1 MGHVSYPQRECVDLN
16 SPKRWTLQDLP
27 TRGHPQS
34 RLLLVAIV
42 LPLAIVLRNITAGR
56 VRQQP
61 CGVEPKL
68 AGVRR
73 HKQYR
78 WHVQQ
83 DDCTVKRV
91 KCAVKDTAVVELDSR
106 GHNTWTAQAASCQN
120 GVTPRSDRM
129 VRGDEPND
137 SPASWQTMRTVMFS
151 SGTALSTNVDAT
163 SRPECGW
170 ALAGRCSCV
179 RCCGENS
186 LSLPRRCR
194 TSRPALANS
203 VVVSIPPPPSA
214 TAAIV
219 SSSTVALQPHVLSLL
234 MSSRLARA
242 SRETERAS
250 LPRLVQAL
258 VHVVPARSNKCFRFI
273 Y

>member
-1 MGHVSYPQRECVDLN
+1 MDSHNGSTEFKKEIAKLHDSYAGLGDKREGVDNKSNMGERGRSVSKRWVHVSYTQRECVDLN

-42 LPLAIVLRNITAGR
+42 LPRAIVLRNITAGR

-61 CGVEPKL
+61 CG
-68 AGVRR
+68 
-73 HKQYR
+73 
-78 WHVQQ
+78 
-83 DDCTVKRV
+83 V

-151 SGTALSTNVDAT
+151 SGTALSTNDDAT

-242 SRETERAS
+242 SREPHS
-250 LPRLVQAL
+250 KLW
-258 VHVVPARSNKCFRFI
+258 
-273 Y
+273 YM